1 MNIKE
6 KELERILKA
15 LANRRRLAI
24 ISFLKKNKESNVGD
38 IAEAIHLSIK
48 STSRHLSVLSGA
60 YILEREQRSSEVFYS
75 LSNLIPDVFFPLIKS
90 L

>member
-1 MNIKE
+1 MKE
-6 KELERILKA
+6 KELEKMLKA

-24 ISFLKKNKESNVGD
+24 ISLLRKRKESNVGN

-48 STSRHLSVLSGA
+48 STSRHLAILFGA
-60 YILEREQRSSEVFYS
+60 DILEREQRSSEVFYR
-75 LSNLIPDVFFPLIKS
+75 LNNFIPDMFSSLIKS